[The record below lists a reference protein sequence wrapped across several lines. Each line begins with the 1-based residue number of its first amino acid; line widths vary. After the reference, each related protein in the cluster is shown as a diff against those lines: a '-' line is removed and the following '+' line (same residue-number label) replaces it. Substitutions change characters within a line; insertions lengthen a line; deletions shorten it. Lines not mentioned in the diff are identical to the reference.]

1 MFLYFG
7 QLHPVDIA
15 FIEAGMG
22 GLHDST
28 NLFKPLAVLCPS
40 IGLDHQ
46 AILGNTH
53 AEIEAEKSWCFEEWS
68 SPFIYATDRTDVR
81 DVFEKKAREEWGL
94 RPQELGEISQ
104 LKGQHH
110 SFGILPME
118 SKG

>member
-7 QLHPVDIA
+7 QAHPVDIA

-46 AILGNTH
+46 AILG
-53 AEIEAEKSWCFEEWS
+53 KYPC
-68 SPFIYATDRTDVR
+68 
-81 DVFEKKAREEWGL
+81 
-94 RPQELGEISQ
+94 
-104 LKGQHH
+104 
-110 SFGILPME
+110 
-118 SKG
+118 